1 MDPTAL
7 VRESTARVVQQAT
20 HVRIDSDAV
29 AKLAAKLVSSV
40 LSFVLHKWAR
50 SV

>member
-20 HVRIDSDAV
+20 HVRIDGAAV
-29 AKLAAKLVSSV
+29 AKLAAKLVSV
-40 LSFVLHKWAR
+40 ELSYT
-50 SV
+50 